1 MLLNVFIRNI
11 LMERNEIYVYISKK
25 NKQLLAGRL
34 LASCTGFLPFKSYVL
49 NAYSD
54 E

>member
-1 MLLNVFIRNI
+1 
-11 LMERNEIYVYISKK
+11 MERNEIYVYISKK
-25 NKQLLAGRL
+25 NKQLLAGSL
-34 LASCTGFLPFKSYVL
+34 PASCTSFLYFKPYAF